1 MEFIK
6 FLTEFVKHP
15 QNIGAITPS
24 SKRLAVKIVDTIN
37 FEEAKYIVELGPGTG
52 SFTKEVM
59 KRKKKQTVLILI
71 ESNEV
76 FVKELQ
82 KQFNGDKSVVIIH
95 GLAENIKKYMGKLH
109 IEKVD
114 YVLSGLPFTSLS
126 KKVSSC
132 ILKNVKDSI
141 QENGQFILFQY
152 SLVKKSYIQ
161 TFFPDILIK
170 KVWLNIPPVYVFL
183 CKKERRF
190 TVINGGI

>member
-1 MEFIK
+1 MKCIK
-6 FLTEFVKHP
+6 FLTEFVKNP

-24 SKRLAVKIVDTIN
+24 SERLAVKMVETIN

-52 SFTKEVM
+52 PFTKEVM
-59 KRKKKQTVLILI
+59 KRKKKQTLLILI

-82 KQFNGDKSVVIIH
+82 KQFHGDKSVVIIH

-132 ILKNVKDSI
+132 IIKNVKDSI
-141 QENGQFILFQY
+141 QENGQFIIFQY
-152 SLVKKSYIQ
+152 SLAKKSCIQ
-161 TFFPDILIK
+161 TFFPNILIK
-170 KVWLNIPPVYVFL
+170 RVWLNIPPAYVFL